1 MANPPRTQTATKPG
15 STGIFST
22 RFKLAQ
28 AFSAESPNFYLL
40 AGTTVLTVIFGLLMV
55 LSASAVDSFLQNGG
69 FFNAFTKQLG
79 AAAIGIPAMLFMSRL
94 PISAYR
100 RYANGLL
107 IFAAVLQLL
116 VFTPLG
122 YESGGN
128 RNWLNLGFTTA
139 QPSELI
145 KVAIAIWLGV
155 YLPPII
161 ARNGRENWR
170 VLVPLI
176 PVFLVLGLVLAGG
189 DLGTVI
195 VLFMII
201 LGCLVFSGVAKRVI
215 AIPVM
220 LGGFGVFVMSITS
233 PNRMARIMSFL
244 NANCIDYTN
253 ACWQPLHGKWA
264 LANGGF
270 FGVGLGQ
277 SKAKWSWLPAADND
291 YIFAIIGEELGMI
304 GALVVIGLF
313 VVLTVAFLRII
324 RRAQDPLVRIATGG
338 IMVWIVGEAFINIGV
353 VLGVLPVLG
362 VPLPL
367 LSNGGTALITTL
379 VGIGVV
385 LSFTKD
391 EPAIKPH
398 RPRTRAPGGRPAP
411 GRAAASGTASG
422 RTAPARP
429 VPSRTIPRNSGAG
442 R

>member
-1 MANPPRTQTATKPG
+1 MANPPRAQTAPKSRPQ
-15 STGIFST
+15 GIFST

-69 FFNAFTKQLG
+69 FFNSFTKQFG
-79 AAAIGIPAMLFMSRL
+79 AAAIGIPAMLFISRF

-100 RYANGLL
+100 RYANLLL
-107 IFAAVLQLL
+107 IGSGFLQLL

-145 KVAIAIWLGV
+145 KLAIAIWLGV
-155 YLPPII
+155 YLPAII
-161 ARNGRENWR
+161 ERNGRENMR

-176 PVFLVLGLVLAGG
+176 PVGIVLALVLAGG

-195 VLFMII
+195 ILYMIT

-215 AIPVM
+215 AIPVA
-220 LGGFGVFVMSITS
+220 LGVFGAIIMSITS
-233 PNRMARIMSFL
+233 PNRMARILSFL
-244 NANCIDYTN
+244 NANCVDYTN

-291 YIFAIIGEELGMI
+291 YIFAIIGEELGML

-324 RRAQDPLVRIATGG
+324 RKANDPLVRIATGG

-367 LSNGGTALITTL
+367 LSNGGTALVATL

-385 LSFTKD
+385 LSFTQA
-391 EPAIKPH
+391 EPAASPRKP
-398 RPRTRAPGGRPAP
+398 RARRPAAP
-411 GRAAASGTASG
+411 
-422 RTAPARP
+422 PARP
-429 VPSRTIPRNSGAG
+429 VPSRTISRSPGVG

>member
-1 MANPPRTQTATKPG
+1 MANPPRTQTAPKSGP
-15 STGIFST
+15 TGNFST

-40 AGTTVLTVIFGLLMV
+40 AGTTILTVIFGLLMV

-79 AAAIGIPAMLFMSRL
+79 FAAIGIPLMLFVSRFSV
-94 PISAYR
+94 SAYR
-100 RYANGLL
+100 RYANLLL
-107 IFAAVLQLL
+107 ISSAFLQLL

-128 RNWLNLGFTTA
+128 RNWLNLGVVTA

-155 YLPPII
+155 YLPPVIE
-161 ARNGRENWR
+161 RNGRENWR
-170 VLVPLI
+170 VLLPLI
-176 PVFLVLGLVLAGG
+176 PVGIVMLLVLAGG

-195 VLFMII
+195 ILFMIL

-215 AIPVM
+215 AIPVV
-220 LGGFGVFVMSITS
+220 FGVFGVLVMAITS
-233 PNRMARIMSFL
+233 PNRMARILSFM

-291 YIFAIIGEELGMI
+291 YIFAIIGEELGML

-313 VVLTVAFLRII
+313 VVLTIAFLRII
-324 RRAQDPLVRIATGG
+324 RKANDPLVRIATGG

-367 LSNGGTALITTL
+367 LSNGGTALMATL

-385 LSFTKD
+385 LSFTKE

-398 RPRTRAPGGRPAP
+398 RPRTRQPAGRPAP
-411 GRAAASGTASG
+411 SRQSVG
-422 RTAPARP
+422 RP
-429 VPSRTIPRNSGAG
+429 VPSRTIPRNPGAG

>member
-1 MANPPRTQTATKPG
+1 MANPPRIQTAPKSGP
-15 STGIFST
+15 TGNFST

-40 AGTTVLTVIFGLLMV
+40 AGTTILTVIFGLLMV

-69 FFNAFTKQLG
+69 FFNAFTKQFG
-79 AAAIGIPAMLFMSRL
+79 AAAIGIPAMLFISRL
-94 PISAYR
+94 PMSAYR
-100 RYANGLL
+100 RFANALL
-107 IFAAVLQLL
+107 ILSGVMQLL

-128 RNWLNLGFTTA
+128 RNWLNLGFITA
-139 QPSELI
+139 QPSEFI
-145 KVAIAIWLGV
+145 KLTIAIWLGV

-161 ARNGRENWR
+161 QRNGRDNWR

-176 PVFLVLGLVLAGG
+176 PVAILLVLVLAGG

-195 VLFMII
+195 ILYMII
-201 LGCLVFSGVAKRVI
+201 LGCLVFSGVAKRII

-220 LGGFGVFVMSITS
+220 LGGFFVIVLAITS
-233 PNRMARIMSFL
+233 PNRMARILSFL
-244 NANCIDYTN
+244 NANCVDYTN

-324 RRAQDPLVRIATGG
+324 RKANDPLVRIATGG

-379 VGIGVV
+379 AAIGVV
-385 LSFTKD
+385 LSFTQG
-391 EPAIKPH
+391 EPAIKPP
-398 RPRTRAPGGRPAP
+398 RPRARPAAGRPAP
-411 GRAAASGTASG
+411 SRQSVG
-422 RTAPARP
+422 RP
-429 VPSRTIPRNSGAG
+429 VPSRTIPRNPGAG

>member
-1 MANPPRTQTATKPG
+1 MANPPRTQTARNASSPKLV
-15 STGIFST
+15 ST
-22 RFKLAQ
+22 RFKLAE
-28 AFSAESPNFYLL
+28 AFSSESPNFYLL
-40 AGTTVLTVIFGLLMV
+40 SGTTILTVIFGLLMV

-79 AAAIGIPAMLFMSRL
+79 AAAIGIPLMLFISRF
-94 PISAYR
+94 PVSAFR
-100 RYANGLL
+100 RYANLLL
-107 IFAAVLQLL
+107 ISAAALQLL

-161 ARNGRENWR
+161 ERNGRENWR
-170 VLVPLI
+170 VLIPLI

-201 LGCLVFSGVAKRVI
+201 LGCLTFSGVAKRVI
-215 AIPVM
+215 AIPV
-220 LGGFGVFVMSITS
+220 LFGVFGVFVMSITS
-233 PNRMARIMSFL
+233 PNRMARILSFL
-244 NANCIDYTN
+244 NANCVDYTN

-324 RRAQDPLVRIATGG
+324 RRARDPLVRITTGG
-338 IMVWIVGEAFINIGV
+338 IMIWIVGEAYINIGV

-391 EPAIKPH
+391 EPAIKPN
-398 RPRTRAPGGRPAP
+398 RSRGRGTPRV
-411 GRAAASGTASG
+411 ASPRSTTARS
-422 RTAPARP
+422 TPARP
-429 VPSRTIPRNSGAG
+429 VPSRTIPRTQGAG